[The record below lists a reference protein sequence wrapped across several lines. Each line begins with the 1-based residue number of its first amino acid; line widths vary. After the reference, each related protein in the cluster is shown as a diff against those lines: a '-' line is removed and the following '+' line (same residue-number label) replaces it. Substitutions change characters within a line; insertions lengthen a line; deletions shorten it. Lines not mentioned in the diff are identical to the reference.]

1 MTFGVPVCS
10 VLSAERSLECV
21 WQQAPLRWRCA
32 GHLSI
37 ACLPHQREP
46 ETHTICHVDS
56 HPSLSP
62 HTTCHTQRAVSELAG
77 GDGDSIGSVVQRPCT
92 HDSRSVL
99 LACLLLPFP
108 PGANGRASSPAMAE
122 AAAAAP
128 SISWDSHKYVDSAPE
143 TLVRDDDLS
152 GANMDMRRRFEANC
166 RRAQV
171 FIRPH
176 LTWLASMATAVSP
189 ARACAQRSSELT
201 TVH

>member
-1 MTFGVPVCS
+1 
-10 VLSAERSLECV
+10 
-21 WQQAPLRWRCA
+21 
-32 GHLSI
+32 
-37 ACLPHQREP
+37 
-46 ETHTICHVDS
+46 
-56 HPSLSP
+56 
-62 HTTCHTQRAVSELAG
+62 
-77 GDGDSIGSVVQRPCT
+77 
-92 HDSRSVL
+92 
-99 LACLLLPFP
+99 
-108 PGANGRASSPAMAE
+108 MAE